1 MYTKSCRYEVRIR
14 IMRIMNENMNPE
26 EKGSR
31 LLWNVGITL
40 PNHKVSHPRQSQLSM
55 HIKADV
61 NFQKNV
67 FVTNDLY
74 GSGQMRK

>member
-1 MYTKSCRYEVRIR
+1 
-14 IMRIMNENMNPE
+14 MNPE

-40 PNHKVSHPRQSQLSM
+40 PNHKASHPRQSQLSM

-61 NFQKNV
+61 NFQKKCLCNKWLV
-67 FVTNDLY
+67 WLRSDEKV
-74 GSGQMRK
+74 